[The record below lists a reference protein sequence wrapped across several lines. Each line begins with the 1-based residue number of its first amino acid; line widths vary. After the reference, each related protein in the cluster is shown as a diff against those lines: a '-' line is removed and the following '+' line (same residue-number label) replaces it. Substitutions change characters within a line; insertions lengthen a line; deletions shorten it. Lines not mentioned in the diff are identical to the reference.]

1 MIKRYNK
8 NQIKELSEILKNDG
22 VISVPTDTVYGLC
35 ARIDSINAYNKLLK
49 AKNRPQEKLFSI
61 MCANEEQIKS
71 IAKVD
76 ERAKK
81 IIKHFM
87 PGPITL
93 ILNKKEENP
102 DFITN
107 GGKTIAVRMATSKTL
122 EELINAVGVPVFM
135 TSANRSGEQTCS
147 SLDEIK
153 KSCPNIDGMLEGK
166 IKYNQSSTII
176 DCTTEKIRV
185 LREGPVAIE
194 EIYKVI

>member
-35 ARIDSINAYNKLLK
+35 ARIDSINVYNKLLK
-49 AKNRPQEKLFSI
+49 TKNRPQEKLFSI

-76 ERAKK
+76 ERAEK

-93 ILNKKEENP
+93 ILNKKEENQ